1 MNNPRIFVIN
11 LDRSK
16 ERWENMKDQEL
27 RLNNIKLERVSGVD
41 GFLLDKE
48 ELNKREMITPF
59 CLNFCSMGMIGCWLS
74 HLKVWKKVVDE
85 NLPYA
90 IVLEDDTI
98 FPENYSNKIN
108 GLLPLIPENAD
119 IVLLGCSVGGRDD
132 ASLNLVEQSF
142 SLFYKPRDYA
152 SINQEIIIPKM
163 FVGSYAYLITQQGAR
178 KCIKE
183 MGKANYHIDHD
194 ISKNKKLNLYAVR
207 KQNEWFKTFSSSNT
221 STLNGESNSQNK
233 VEKPLFNSSFS
244 LEWLMDAPIAEL
256 PFGIVVNVL
265 FFIKVIIIICFIII
279 LVKKK

>member
-1 MNNPRIFVIN
+1 MNNPRIFIIN

-152 SINQEIIIPKM
+152 SINQEIII
-163 FVGSYAYLITQQGAR
+163 
-178 KCIKE
+178 
-183 MGKANYHIDHD
+183 KANKPI
-194 ISKNKKLNLYAVR
+194 
-207 KQNEWFKTFSSSNT
+207 
-221 STLNGESNSQNK
+221 NK
-233 VEKPLFNSSFS
+233 VGIYRDFFTDKKYIKLKEAKPRILPREKVKIIFITNNII
-244 LEWLMDAPIAEL
+244 ARPI
-256 PFGIVVNVL
+256 
-265 FFIKVIIIICFIII
+265 KI
-279 LVKKK
+279 L